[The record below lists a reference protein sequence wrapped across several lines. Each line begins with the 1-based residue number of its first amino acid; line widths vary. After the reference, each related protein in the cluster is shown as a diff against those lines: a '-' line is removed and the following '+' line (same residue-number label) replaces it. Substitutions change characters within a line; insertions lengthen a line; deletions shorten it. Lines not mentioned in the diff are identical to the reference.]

1 MKKFVLWLI
10 KIFKLDITTTIEK
23 EVIKYKYKYLTD
35 GIIEGN
41 VIVEGNLVI
50 EGSLTV
56 TGEVTVYKNNNNTN
70 TK

>member
-10 KIFKLDITTTIEK
+10 KIFKLDITTIIEK
-23 EVIKYKYKYLTD
+23 EVIKYKYLTN
-35 GIIEGN
+35 GVIEGDI
-41 VIVEGNLVI
+41 IVEGNLVI

>member
-1 MKKFVLWLI
+1 MRKFVLWLI

-23 EVIKYKYKYLTD
+23 EVIKYKYLTD
-35 GIIEGN
+35 GTINGD

>member
-23 EVIKYKYKYLTD
+23 EVIKYKYKYLTN
-35 GIIEGN
+35 GVIEGD